1 MKKLAKKSMSLLT
14 ALLMVVVFTGA
25 ANVFAGEP
33 LQPEDYKVISN
44 LSVSGIFMSK
54 KVTGT
59 VDISKTIKSCELVQ
73 VAGEE
78 DLYKGNIEASVEAAD
93 LFEGAYKVYKKKI
106 KGQGIGPWKW
116 ENLVMFSKGEEFP
129 TAQYT
134 IYFPKNFDVKLDDIT
149 FSENTSTISKI
160 EKSYD
165 ETNSSVTFTFNLG
178 NWNDYKEFFKLVAGE
193 RGQSGHRIN
202 LKIPYTVKGNGESL
216 GTITGSGSC
225 LLYKYGKNPVA
236 DPIVRIT
243 SPVVSID
250 VKRP

>member
-1 MKKLAKKSMSLLT
+1 M
-14 ALLMVVVFTGA
+14 
-25 ANVFAGEP
+25 
-33 LQPEDYKVISN
+33 
-44 LSVSGIFMSK
+44 
-54 KVTGT
+54 
-59 VDISKTIKSCELVQ
+59 
-73 VAGEE
+73 
-78 DLYKGNIEASVEAAD
+78 
-93 LFEGAYKVYKKKI
+93 
-106 KGQGIGPWKW
+106 
-116 ENLVMFSKGEEFP
+116 
-129 TAQYT
+129 
-134 IYFPKNFDVKLDDIT
+134 KLDDIT

-165 ETNSSVTFTFNLG
+165 ETNNSVTFTFNLG